1 MTYALLLDHKTLDFG
16 WKELAH
22 AIHKHLYRRPK

>member
-16 WKELAH
+16 WKQLSKK
-22 AIHKHLYRRPK
+22 IHQHLRGMM